1 MIYLEQKKKNCLE
14 QILEFGQD
22 LNIYIYMQ
30 FEQNLSCG
38 KQEMVKV
45 THKIANKLLYKLRSI
60 NIMNKLIRGK
70 KLITCNMAVMDV

>member
-1 MIYLEQKKKNCLE
+1 
-14 QILEFGQD
+14 
-22 LNIYIYMQ
+22 MQ

-60 NIMNKLIRGK
+60 NIRNKLIRGK
-70 KLITCNMAVMDV
+70 KIITCNMAVMDV